1 MLERMKGLLLLPTL
15 KMATTQQVA
24 DFYEVE
30 KQVVLSLIHDNR
42 EEIIHDGYVTLKG
55 KEIANSLKDYT
66 DVITVTGG
74 LVISG
79 NKIAYGKNGL
89 FPKRAILRVG
99 MLLRDSEVA
108 KEVRKQLLPTATQP
122 KMVKN

>member
-1 MLERMKGLLLLPTL
+1 MLERVKGLLLLPSL
-15 KMATTQQVA
+15 GMATTQQVA

-30 KQVVLSLIHDNR
+30 KQAVLSLFHDNR
-42 EEIIHDGYVTLKG
+42 EEVIHDGYVTLKG

-66 DVITVTGG
+66 DVITVAGG
-74 LVISG
+74 LVIGG

-99 MLLRDSEVA
+99 LLLRDSAVA
-108 KEVRKQLLPTATQP
+108 KEVRTQIFPMATQP
-122 KMVKN
+122 KMGKN